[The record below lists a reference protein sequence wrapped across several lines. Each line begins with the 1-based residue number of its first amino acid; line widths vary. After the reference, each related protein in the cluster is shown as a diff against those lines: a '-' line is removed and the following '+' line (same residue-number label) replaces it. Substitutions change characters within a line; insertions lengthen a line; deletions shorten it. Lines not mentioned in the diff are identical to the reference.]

1 MKLTLLALALA
12 SLAAPH
18 ARAQDDGEP
27 VRKCVP
33 CKSLGSLP
41 CPEHKPHVCELE
53 SNALY
58 CSFVAGCEVC
68 GGTGRVDCGDC
79 EHPAA
84 QKALEER
91 RARQK
96 RAEPG
101 MLKLDETMGRAL
113 RKAESEHF
121 RLVWEIDSFKV
132 GRKRLDDHELLHLYL
147 DRLEALHAKYLET
160 LQVTPR
166 VFTGKSLILVWAWPS
181 DQKEGSLKFAGGA
194 AGEGTKLMGTTSVF
208 SMLGNTSRFPSDED
222 FHRYVV
228 HNAAHLLFSNETPS
242 YWIGQL
248 KGGAWLDEGLAS
260 WFEIELLERAQ
271 TFCYQE
277 QNTKFGFKGGK
288 WRPAVR
294 KLVAMDKEPRAA
306 QIFQRVTNTL
316 TPEEQAVSFS
326 YVDYLIALDPQ
337 KFDRLGR
344 ELRNKVAA
352 RDALVKVFGV
362 SPLEF
367 EVKWKEWV
375 LATYPAR

>member
-1 MKLTLLALALA
+1 
-12 SLAAPH
+12 
-18 ARAQDDGEP
+18 
-27 VRKCVP
+27 
-33 CKSLGSLP
+33 
-41 CPEHKPHVCELE
+41 
-53 SNALY
+53 
-58 CSFVAGCEVC
+58 
-68 GGTGRVDCGDC
+68 
-79 EHPAA
+79 
-84 QKALEER
+84 
-91 RARQK
+91 
-96 RAEPG
+96 
-101 MLKLDETMGRAL
+101 
-113 RKAESEHF
+113 
-121 RLVWEIDSFKV
+121 
-132 GRKRLDDHELLHLYL
+132 
-147 DRLEALHAKYLET
+147 
-160 LQVTPR
+160 
-166 VFTGKSLILVWAWPS
+166 
-181 DQKEGSLKFAGGA
+181 
-194 AGEGTKLMGTTSVF
+194 MGTTSVF